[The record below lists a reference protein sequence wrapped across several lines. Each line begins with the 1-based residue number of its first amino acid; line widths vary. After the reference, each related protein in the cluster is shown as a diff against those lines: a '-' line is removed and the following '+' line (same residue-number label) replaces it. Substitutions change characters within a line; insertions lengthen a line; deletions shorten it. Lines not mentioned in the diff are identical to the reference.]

1 MSKIIYMDY
10 AATTFIKDEVL
21 EEMMPYLKGFFGNP
35 SSQYSIGLRS
45 KMAIESSRDNISSAI
60 NCKSDEVFFT
70 SGATEADNWAIKGFA
85 YANKNK
91 GDHII
96 TTKIEHEA
104 ILSTCRYLEEEGFKV
119 TYLPVD
125 GEGFVN
131 LDQLIDSITKDTIL
145 VSIIYGNN
153 EIGTIQNIKEIGK
166 ICNEKNITFHSD
178 AVQALGKVPIDVKDS
193 NIDML
198 SMSSHKIYGPKGV
211 GALYV
216 KKGLKLHNILHG
228 GGQERGKRGG
238 TENVA
243 SIVGF
248 GKAVEISMNTMK
260 DEVERLSFLSNRMIE
275 KLLEIEG
282 AFLNGPEGEHRLA
295 NNINLGFRGV
305 YGEDLVFNLD
315 REGICVSSGSAC
327 QATSMEP
334 SHVLLALGL
343 SRELSK
349 SSIRLTIGENTTE
362 ENVDYV
368 CEQIN
373 NIVNRIRTVRK

>member
-10 AATTFIKDEVL
+10 AATTFIKDGVL

-45 KMAIESSRDNISSAI
+45 KMAIEGARDNISNAI
-60 NCKSDEVFFT
+60 NCKSDEIFFT

-85 YANKNK
+85 YANKDK
-91 GDHII
+91 GNHII
-96 TTKIEHEA
+96 TTKVEHEA
-104 ILSTCRYLEEEGFKV
+104 LLNTCRCLEEEGFKI
-119 TYLPVD
+119 TYLSVD
-125 GEGFVN
+125 KEGFVN
-131 LDQLIDSITKDTIL
+131 LDQLVNSITKDTIL

-153 EIGTIQNIKEIGK
+153 EIGTIQSIREIGR
-166 ICNEKNITFHSD
+166 ICSEKNITFHSD
-178 AVQALGKVPIDVKDS
+178 AVQAFGKVPIDVRDL

-198 SMSSHKIYGPKGV
+198 SLSSHKIYGPKGV
-211 GALYV
+211 GALYI
-216 KKGLKLHNILHG
+216 KKGLKLHNMLHG

-248 GKAVEISMNTMK
+248 GKAVEISMNVMK
-260 DEVERLSFLSNRMIE
+260 DEMMRLSSLRNKMIE
-275 KLLEIEG
+275 KLLKIEG
-282 AFLNGPEGEHRLA
+282 AFLNGTAGESRLA
-295 NNINLGFRGV
+295 NNINIGFSGV
-305 YGEDLVFNLD
+305 HGEDLVFNLD

-362 ENVDYV
+362 EDVDYV

-373 NIVNRIRTVRK
+373 NIVNRIRMVTK